1 MRIALFS
8 FIVFWAMPVAAAIP
22 VAVESG
28 FRRVLI
34 SVCVFGG
41 ITLVSMFVGGLLAK
55 RVAPASREKRRA
67 LFALFQFI
75 GIAAGGFAALAFLRS

>member
-1 MRIALFS
+1 MRTALLSFIALC
-8 FIVFWAMPVAAAIP
+8 ATPAVAAISDS
-22 VAVESG
+22 VESG

-41 ITLVSMFVGGLLAK
+41 ITLVSTFVGGLLAK

-67 LFALFQFI
+67 LLALFQFI
-75 GIAAGGFAALAFLRS
+75 GIAAGGFAAIALLRS